1 MMMFT
6 FVVLIL
12 ALVTSE
18 SALVRPVVTFTP
30 PWRRIISADTVTIA
44 CDIGA
49 TAQENETFYWYR
61 DEKLMD
67 IHEQN
72 FTVPSASAV
81 YNGGDYQCRT
91 STGDISDPVYLDVR
105 YAYVL
110 LQKPSSIFE
119 GDPLTLRC
127 YSPPGLNGT
136 NTTFYKDGEEI
147 QFSVN
152 NSELYFDKVNRS
164 ATGTYRCTK
173 TVQFGEFRNSS
184 SETYVYVR
192 GDEVKSLV
200 TFTPNWRTVM
210 SMDSVT
216 LICNVGSA
224 EQEKETFYWYRD
236 DRLIYNYQQ
245 NFTIQSANWRYDR
258 GYYQC
263 RTSTSDISEPVTL
276 NIKNRDLVL
285 QRPTSIYEGH
295 PLTLRCLS
303 RSSFIVINTTFYKD
317 DKMIKFSTSDT
328 ELHIMKVDRNV
339 TGMYKCVQRLHSKL
353 CDKNG
358 TPISSKTLSDIS
370 YITVRAVVRPV
381 VTFTPNWRNLLS
393 GDSVT
398 VTCDVGSAVQNH
410 QTYYWYKD
418 EKVLSVTQREFTIP
432 SASQKDGGEYK
443 CRIKSSDMS
452 HPTRLE
458 VSDAEVILQQDASS
472 AYEGTPLT
480 LRCHSRSEY
489 NRINT
494 AFYKDDE
501 EIQSSATDSTL
512 RIEQLNRQAT
522 GNYKCSQVLA
532 DELGFFNEDSAE
544 IYIYVKETTDV
555 TDTASSAL
563 AWPVVTFTPP
573 WRRILSRDT
582 VTITCDLGTTA
593 QENENFY
600 WYRDEKLIDIHQQ
613 KFTIQSA
620 SVEANSGEYQC
631 RSSTS
636 DISEPL
642 WLQVTQAEVILQRP
656 PKIRIG
662 DPLTLRCHSSP
673 DWVEPTFY
681 KEEEEIQSSL
691 DNSELHF
698 DKVDRNAIGTYRCD
712 KTYYHKNYSVPIGW
726 ISHTYVYVGEG
737 DEVKPLVTFTPN
749 WRTIQEY
756 DSVTLTC
763 NVVSTKQEKET
774 FYWYRN
780 NEMILNNQQTFTLRQ
795 AKLKDDSG
803 YYQCQTSTSD
813 LSDPVKLEIEKADL
827 ILQRPTSIYE
837 GDSLTLRCYTMY
849 AFRAVN
855 TTFFKDDKEIFFS
868 ASDIE
873 FRIDKVDRR
882 ATGTY
887 KCTQRL
893 QRTSH
898 YDNTPKPFETK
909 SAKAHITVRAVIRPV
924 VTFTPNR
931 RNLLPGDS
939 VTLTCD
945 LGSAVQGDQT
955 YYWYKDGKVLDIT
968 LRKFTISSASV
979 RDGGEYKCR
988 TKSSYISY
996 ATSLEVSDGPTN
1008 EVHTP
1013 GTSGPNGVRKPK
1025 MKQQTPPGSK
1035 HEQ

>member
-1 MMMFT
+1 MMLST

-18 SALVRPVVTFTP
+18 SALVRPVVTFNP
-30 PWRRIISADTVTIA
+30 PWRRIISTDTVTIA
-44 CDIGA
+44 CDLGT
-49 TAQENETFYWYR
+49 TAQESETFYWYR

-67 IHEQN
+67 IHQQN

-91 STGDISDPVYLDVR
+91 STSDISDPVYLDVR
-105 YAYVL
+105 YTYVL
-110 LQKPSSIFE
+110 LQKPPSIYE

-127 YSPPGLNGT
+127 YSPPGYNGT

-152 NSELYFDKVNRS
+152 NSELYFDKVNKS
-164 ATGTYRCTK
+164 VTGTYRCTK
-173 TVQFGEFRNSS
+173 TVQFGEFQNRS

-192 GDEVKSLV
+192 GDEVKPLV

-236 DRLIYNYQQ
+236 DKLIDKNQQ
-245 NFTIQSANWRYDR
+245 NFTIQSANWRYDK

-276 NIKNRDLVL
+276 NIKKRDLVL
-285 QRPTSIYEGH
+285 QRPTSVYEGH

-339 TGMYKCVQRLHSKL
+339 SGMYKCVQQLQSKL
-353 CDKNG
+353 SGQNG
-358 TPISSKTLSDIS
+358 TPKSYKTLSDIS
-370 YITVRAVVRPV
+370 YITVRAVARPV

-398 VTCDVGSAVQNH
+398 LTCDVGSAVQNH

-418 EKVLSVTQREFTIP
+418 EKVLSVTRREFTIP

-443 CRIKSSDMS
+443 CRTKSSDMS
-452 HPTRLE
+452 DPTRLE

-480 LRCHSRSEY
+480 LRCHSRPIY
-489 NRINT
+489 NLIST
-494 AFYKDDE
+494 DFYKDHK

-522 GNYKCSQVLA
+522 GNYKCSKVME
-532 DELGFFNEDSAE
+532 DELGFFDEDSAE
-544 IYIYVKETTDV
+544 IYIYVKEITEV

-563 AWPVVTFTPP
+563 AQPVVTFTPP
-573 WRRILSRDT
+573 WRRIMVRDT

-593 QENENFY
+593 QEMEHFY
-600 WYRDEKLIDIHQQ
+600 WYRDEKLIDIHHQQ
-613 KFTIQSA
+613 TFTIRSA

-636 DISEPL
+636 DISDPL
-642 WLQVTQAEVILQRP
+642 WLHVTNAEVILQRP
-656 PKIRIG
+656 PRIRIG
-662 DPLTLRCHSSP
+662 DPLTLRCYSSP
-673 DWVEPTFY
+673 AWEEPTFY

-712 KTYYHKNYSVPIGW
+712 KTYYHKNHNVPSLW
-726 ISHTYVYVGEG
+726 MSFTYVYVEEG

-749 WRTIQEY
+749 WRTIQDT

-763 NVVSTKQEKET
+763 NVASTKQEKET

-780 NEMILNNQQTFTLRQ
+780 NEEILQYQQTFTLRR
-795 AKLKDDSG
+795 AKPKDDSG
-803 YYQCQTSTSD
+803 YYQCRTSTSD
-813 LSDPVKLEIEKADL
+813 LSDPVKLEVEEAHL
-827 ILQRPTSIYE
+827 ILQRPTSVYE
-837 GDSLTLRCYTMY
+837 GDSLTLRCYTIY
-849 AFRAVN
+849 AYRAVN

-893 QRTSH
+893 QSTSSF
-898 YDNTPKPFETK
+898 YKTPRPFETM
-909 SAKAHITVRAVIRPV
+909 SAKAHITVRAVSRPV

-945 LGSAVQGDQT
+945 LGSAIQGDQT
-955 YYWYKDGKVLDIT
+955 YYWYKDGKVLDINV
-968 LRKFTISSASV
+968 RKFTISSASG

-996 ATSLEVSDGPTN
+996 AASLEVSNGATKG
-1008 EVHTP
+1008 VHTP
-1013 GTSGPNGVRKPK
+1013 GTSGTN
-1025 MKQQTPPGSK
+1025 
-1035 HEQ
+1035 